1 MYTETDTECKH
12 KGMAHCS
19 YYNSQNRLRISMK
32 PKLKGGGGGG
42 LSADVEENDLV
53 FEIKQAKV

>member
-1 MYTETDTECKH
+1 MQTQGHGALLILQLAEQITYFHETK
-12 KGMAHCS
+12 
-19 YYNSQNRLRISMK
+19 I
-32 PKLKGGGGGG
+32 KGGGGGG

>member
-1 MYTETDTECKH
+1 MQTQGHGALLILQLAEQITYFHETKI
-12 KGMAHCS
+12 K
-19 YYNSQNRLRISMK
+19 
-32 PKLKGGGGGG
+32 GGGG